1 MARRSA
7 KDSIISPLSG
17 GTLTTA
23 SAEATEHGRL
33 SRACPAAA
41 APVGCADIRRCMGG
55 SCPAPAPANGP
66 GGGCSDSSVSEDD
79 L

>member
-1 MARRSA
+1 MASRSA

-23 SAEATEHGRL
+23 PTEATEGGRF
-33 SRACPAAA
+33 STRAS

-55 SCPAPAPANGP
+55 SCPAPDAAAASGP
-66 GGGCSDSSVSEDD
+66 GGGCRDSSVSEDD